1 MNMAEATMDAAKIKD
16 WPSFHAQS
24 VAVFGFPDF
33 YGCNLNAWI
42 DCLTYLPEG
51 DGMSRFVLGPDEQL
65 FIRLLNFESFVKSQP
80 EIWLALSACVASV
93 NQRYISAGD
102 IPRLVLVP
110 Q

>member
-1 MNMAEATMDAAKIKD
+1 MAEATLDTEKIKD

-24 VAVFGFPDF
+24 AEAFGFPNF
-33 YGCNLNAWI
+33 YGNNLNAWI

-51 DGMSRFVLGPDEQL
+51 DGMSSFVLGSGEQL
-65 FIRLLNFESFVKSQP
+65 FIKLLQFENFAKTQP
-80 EIWLALSACVASV
+80 EICLAFLGYVASV

-110 Q
+110 K

>member
-1 MNMAEATMDAAKIKD
+1 MAETRLDTEKIKD

-24 VAVFGFPDF
+24 AEAFGFPEF
-33 YGCNLNAWI
+33 YGHNLDAWI

-51 DGMSRFVLGPDEQL
+51 DGMSRYVLGPREQL
-65 FIRLLNFESFVKSQP
+65 FINIPHFESLAKRHP
-80 EIWLALSACVASV
+80 EICLVLSECVAAV
-93 NQRYISAGD
+93 NQRYISVGD

>member
-1 MNMAEATMDAAKIKD
+1 MAEATLDTAKIID
-16 WPSFHAQS
+16 WPSFHAES
-24 VAVFGFPDF
+24 AEAFGFPDF

-42 DCLTYLPEG
+42 DCLSYLPEG

-65 FIRLLNFESFVKSQP
+65 FIKLPHIERFARTQP
-80 EIWLALSACVASV
+80 EICLALLECVAFV

-102 IPRLVLVP
+102 MPRLVLVP

>member
-1 MNMAEATMDAAKIKD
+1 MAEATLDTAKIKD

-24 VAVFGFPDF
+24 AEAFGFPDF
-33 YGCNLNAWI
+33 YGHNLNAWI

-51 DGMSRFVLGPDEQL
+51 DGMSRFVLGPGEQL
-65 FIRLLNFESFVKSQP
+65 FIKLLRFESFAKAQP
-80 EIWLALSACVASV
+80 EICLAFFECVASV